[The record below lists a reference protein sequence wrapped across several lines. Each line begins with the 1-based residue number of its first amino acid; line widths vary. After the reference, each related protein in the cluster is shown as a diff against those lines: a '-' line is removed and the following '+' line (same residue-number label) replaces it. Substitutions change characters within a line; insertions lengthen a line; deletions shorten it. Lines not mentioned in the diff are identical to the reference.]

1 MKRLW
6 YIRIRKR
13 GSRFAARIFN
23 VFDNCEADLPIEIE
37 LEDIAAVELLIRA
50 LEPVSHVSQ
59 VYMDVNGQGAL
70 LRTSMLPIES
80 LDALLERALI
90 ELQSIQEATGLSTTF
105 LTRAEVLH
113 RVRRFPK
120 TTQADPRQE

>member
-13 GSRFAARIFN
+13 GSGFAARIFN

-37 LEDIAAVELLIRA
+37 LANTAAVESLIRA
-50 LEPVSHVSQ
+50 LEPVSHVAQ

-70 LRTSMLPIES
+70 LRTSMLPVEP
-80 LDALLERALI
+80 LDALVARALI
-90 ELQSIQEATGLSTTF
+90 ELQSLQEATGLATTF
-105 LTRAEVLH
+105 LTRGEVLH

-120 TTQADPRQE
+120 VRLSESE